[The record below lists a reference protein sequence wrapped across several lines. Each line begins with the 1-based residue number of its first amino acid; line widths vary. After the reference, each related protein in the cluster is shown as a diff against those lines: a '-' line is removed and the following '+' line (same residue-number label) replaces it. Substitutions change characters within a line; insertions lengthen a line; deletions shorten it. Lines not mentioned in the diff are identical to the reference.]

1 MLGVFYLCG
10 LFNGFSINYNVF
22 YKSYISKL
30 HILAI
35 FLVVLITELIRYCLW
50 LNLNNNKKNKMNI
63 LAKVIMIINY
73 VLIDYIIIGEGCDFT
88 SRYEIINLLLTFFI
102 PSLTKNLF
110 LDYTVQKYGY
120 ASNLWYRLIMDL
132 YVYFIPVIPDVNIF
146 IKTMVLSV
154 FPYFLYVSLEN
165 IYGKDTKK
173 IQNIKK
179 KNIFVSVITLIL
191 FVVLVYL
198 ISCQFTYS
206 MIAIG
211 SESMQKTINKGDAVV
226 YKAYK
231 DEKLSEGE
239 IIVFRQGN
247 RIIVHRIA
255 SVIENEDGEQAYIT
269 KGDANLNEDN
279 WIVTKKNILGI
290 VKFRILLIAWPS
302 VLLNEWL

>member
-173 IQNIKK
+173 IQN
-179 KNIFVSVITLIL
+179 N
-191 FVVLVYL
+191 
-198 ISCQFTYS
+198 
-206 MIAIG
+206 AIDFPNLPIG
-211 SESMQKTINKGDAVV
+211 
-226 YKAYK
+226 
-231 DEKLSEGE
+231 
-239 IIVFRQGN
+239 
-247 RIIVHRIA
+247 H
-255 SVIENEDGEQAYIT
+255 ED
-269 KGDANLNEDN
+269 
-279 WIVTKKNILGI
+279 
-290 VKFRILLIAWPS
+290 PM
-302 VLLNEWL
+302 